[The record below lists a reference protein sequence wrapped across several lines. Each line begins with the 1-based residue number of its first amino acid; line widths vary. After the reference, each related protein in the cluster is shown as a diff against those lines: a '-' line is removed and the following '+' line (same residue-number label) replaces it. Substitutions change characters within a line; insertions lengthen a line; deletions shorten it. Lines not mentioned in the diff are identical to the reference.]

1 MAAFFKGFLVSIG
14 IFCIAGY
21 FVWVIYE
28 TIYALRENEENE
40 DD

>member
-1 MAAFFKGFLVSIG
+1 MVALFKDILVAIG

-28 TIYALRENEENE
+28 IIYALRENEEN
-40 DD
+40 DDD